1 MGFNKAIPLQ
11 PKTKNNKVMK
21 LATIQNNTRDGQLV
35 VVNKKLTKAIAVPQ
49 IAATMQEA
57 IDNWKTTAVLLQS
70 VYQDLNNDKLATTI
84 DFTTAAV
91 MAPIPRAYHWA
102 DGSAYVTHVELVRK
116 ARNAELPE
124 SFWTDPLMY
133 MGASDAFIGAHD
145 NIEIADE
152 AWGID
157 FESEVAVLTD
167 DVPAGVS
174 AEEAL
179 SHIQLIT
186 IINDVSLRNLI
197 PNELSKQFGFYQS
210 KPWTSFAPVVVTPDE
225 LEGHWREGK
234 LHLPLYSTLNEQLIG
249 SPNAGVDMTF
259 NFGQLIAHA
268 AKTRSL
274 MAGTVIGS
282 GTVANQGSVDGS
294 SCLAEVR
301 CLEIIKDGKPSTPF
315 MSFGDRIE
323 VEMKD
328 EAGETIFGKIN
339 QVVTQ
344 YIK

>member
-1 MGFNKAIPLQ
+1 
-11 PKTKNNKVMK
+11 MK
-21 LATIQNNTRDGQLV
+21 LASIDNNTRDGQLV
-35 VVNKKLTKAIAVPQ
+35 VVNKELTKAVKVPQ
-49 IAATMQEA
+49 IATTMQSA
-57 IDNWKTTAVLLQS
+57 IDNWKENEIKLKAV
-70 VYQDLNNDKLATTI
+70 YDKLNANEISDTF
-84 DFTTAAV
+84 DFPSERIL
-91 MAPIPRAYHWA
+91 APIPRAYHWA

-133 MGASDAFIGAHD
+133 MGASDAFIGPND
-145 NIEIADE
+145 NIEIEDE

-157 FESEVAVLTD
+157 FESEVAIITD
-167 DVPAGVS
+167 DVPPGTS

-179 SHIQLIT
+179 NHIKLIT

-225 LEGHWREGK
+225 LTDSWKDGK
-234 LHLPLYSTLNEQLIG
+234 LHLPLYSTLNGKLVG

-259 NFGQLIAHA
+259 NFGQLVAHA

-282 GTVANQGSVDGS
+282 GTVANQGSPDGS
-294 SCLAEVR
+294 SCLAEIR

-328 EAGETIFGKIN
+328 KDGKSIFGKIN
-339 QVVTQ
+339 QVVKE
-344 YIK
+344 YKK

>member
-1 MGFNKAIPLQ
+1 
-11 PKTKNNKVMK
+11 MK
-21 LATIQNNTRDGQLV
+21 LASIDNQTRDGQLV
-35 VVNKKLTKAIAVPQ
+35 VVNRDLTKAVSVPEIAT
-49 IAATMQEA
+49 TMQSA
-57 IDNWKTTAVLLQS
+57 IDNWNENESKLKAVYEKLNANQLNDAFDFSS
-70 VYQDLNNDKLATTI
+70 VRVLA
-84 DFTTAAV
+84 
-91 MAPIPRAYHWA
+91 PLPRAYHWA

-133 MGASDAFIGAHD
+133 MGASDAFIGAND
-145 NIEIADE
+145 DIEIENE

-157 FESEVAVLTD
+157 FESEVAVITD
-167 DVPAGVS
+167 DVPPGTS

-179 SHIQLIT
+179 NHIKLIT

-225 LEGHWREGK
+225 LTESWKDGK
-234 LHLPLYSTLNEQLIG
+234 LHLPLHSTLNGTLIG

-259 NFGQLIAHA
+259 NFGQLVAHA

-282 GTVANQGSVDGS
+282 GTVANQGSPDGS

-328 EAGETIFGKIN
+328 KEGKTIFGKIN
-339 QVVTQ
+339 QVVKE
-344 YIK
+344 YKK